1 VRPLRLSS
9 VCALSR
15 SSHTATPHSPPQK
28 HVYIKRTDNA
38 PVEGEVF
45 AKLEMLAG
53 DAVADLAE
61 RACAKFGWGVP
72 TRARLYL
79 VKHKGELKPLAEAEA
94 RAALLDEPALRL
106 ERAGVVSGSWL
117 LARVSLPAAA
127 AGAPPSGSATARWTA
142 DRLRTALAEAGIAVE
157 EAFIRRV
164 IGSRALQNSLTFCS
178 STADVAAFHALAL
191 TDPQSETRANVLGD
205 SGVAIDG
212 DIVVPHRTTALFKW
226 AFVGAMPYV
235 LKLPQGADA
244 AMRECRLIDAV
255 GAAAAAAGVP
265 LVPVRLLRLCGSHRV
280 GEDVTLL
287 RAAVLM
293 PAYPV
298 TLAAAPVAVTLR
310 HGARLFARLEV
321 AVDFLAS
328 RGWVH
333 GDVKPSNIFL
343 AGDGEPW
350 LGDFGSS
357 MEVAHTAATFR
368 GGTPQFQLDGIAAA
382 APDAAFDRAGL
393 VISFVDAAGLLRAG
407 SRDALPWPRSVIEE
421 AVGRL
426 AAEFPEAGTL
436 PALLDAAL
444 RRACDAAR

>member
-1 VRPLRLSS
+1 MRPLRLSS
-9 VCALSR
+9 GCALSR
-15 SSHTATPHSPPQK
+15 VSHSATTHSPPQK

-127 AGAPPSGSATARWTA
+127 AGAPPSGSANARWTA

-164 IGSRALQNSLTFCS
+164 IGSRALQNSLAFCS

-191 TDPQSETRANVLGD
+191 TDPQSETRANVLDD

-212 DIVVPHRTTALFKW
+212 D
-226 AFVGAMPYV
+226 M
-235 LKLPQGADA
+235 
-244 AMRECRLIDAV
+244 
-255 GAAAAAAGVP
+255 
-265 LVPVRLLRLCGSHRV
+265 
-280 GEDVTLL
+280 
-287 RAAVLM
+287 
-293 PAYPV
+293 
-298 TLAAAPVAVTLR
+298 
-310 HGARLFARLEV
+310 
-321 AVDFLAS
+321 
-328 RGWVH
+328 
-333 GDVKPSNIFL
+333 
-343 AGDGEPW
+343 
-350 LGDFGSS
+350 
-357 MEVAHTAATFR
+357 
-368 GGTPQFQLDGIAAA
+368 
-382 APDAAFDRAGL
+382 
-393 VISFVDAAGLLRAG
+393 
-407 SRDALPWPRSVIEE
+407 
-421 AVGRL
+421 
-426 AAEFPEAGTL
+426 
-436 PALLDAAL
+436 
-444 RRACDAAR
+444 

>member
-1 VRPLRLSS
+1 
-9 VCALSR
+9 
-15 SSHTATPHSPPQK
+15 
-28 HVYIKRTDNA
+28 
-38 PVEGEVF
+38 
-45 AKLEMLAG
+45 LAILPG
-53 DAVADLAE
+53 DDVADLA
-61 RACAKFGWGVP
+61 
-72 TRARLYL
+72 
-79 VKHKGELKPLAEAEA
+79 A
-94 RAALLDEPALRL
+94 RAAAAFPRWGAADAGQLRL
-106 ERAGVVSGSWL
+106 HRVQHEVGGEAPSPDDEKKALAGNAL
-117 LARVSLPAAA
+117 FPAAPLHRARVCAGALLVARVPAPPPPAAA
-127 AGAPPSGSATARWTA
+127 AGAPPDGPAGSGSSTDATTVRWTA
-142 DRLRTALAEAGIAVE
+142 DRLRTALAEAGIPVE

-164 IGSRALQNSLTFCS
+164 VTSRALQHSLAFCS
-178 STADVAAFHALAL
+178 SAADIAAFHELAL
-191 TDPQSETRANVLGD
+191 TDPQSETRAFVLGD
-205 SGVAIDG
+205 AGVSIDG
-212 DIVVPHRTTALFKW
+212 DIFVPHRTTALFKW
-226 AFVGAMPYV
+226 AFVGAMPCV
-235 LKLPQGADA
+235 LKLPQGVDA
-244 AMRECRLIDAV
+244 ATRECRLINAV
-255 GAAAAAAGVP
+255 GVAAAAAGVP
-265 LVPVRLLRLCGSHRV
+265 LVPVRLLRLSGSHRV
-280 GEDVTLL
+280 GEDVKLL
-287 RAAVLM
+287 RAGVLM

-298 TLAAAPVAVTLR
+298 TLAEAPVAVALR
-310 HGARLFARLEV
+310 HGARLFARLEE

-357 MEVAHTAATFR
+357 VQMADAAATFC

>member
-1 VRPLRLSS
+1 M
-9 VCALSR
+9 
-15 SSHTATPHSPPQK
+15 SHSATSHSPPQK

-53 DAVADLAE
+53 DAVTDLAE

-79 VKHKGELKPLAEAEA
+79 AKQGGKENPTAEEEASAVALDKPSYSLAEVGIA
-94 RAALLDEPALRL
+94 
-106 ERAGVVSGSWL
+106 SGSWL
-117 LARVSLPAAA
+117 LAHVSLPAAA
-127 AGAPPSGSATARWTA
+127 AGAPPAGSATAHWTA

-164 IGSRALQNSLTFCS
+164 IGSRALQNSLAFCS
-178 STADVAAFHALAL
+178 STADIAAFHALAL
-191 TDPQSETRANVLGD
+191 TDPQSETRANVLDD

-226 AFVGAMPYV
+226 AFVGARPFV

-244 AMRECRLIDAV
+244 AVRECRLIDAV
-255 GAAAAAAGVP
+255 GAAALAAGLP
-265 LVPVRLLRLCGSHRV
+265 LVPVRLLRLSGSHRV
-280 GEDVTLL
+280 GEDVTPL
-287 RAAVLM
+287 RAGVLM

-298 TLAAAPVAVTLR
+298 TLAAAPAAVALR
-310 HGARLFARLEV
+310 HGARLFARLEEV
-321 AVDFLAS
+321 VDFLAS
-328 RGWVH
+328 RGWCH

-357 MEVAHTAATFR
+357 SEVADVAATFR

-393 VISFVDAAGLLRAG
+393 VISFVDAAGFLQAG
-407 SRDALPWPRSVIEE
+407 SRGALPWPRSVIQS
-421 AVGRL
+421 AVDRL
-426 AAEFPEAGTL
+426 AEVPEAGAL
-436 PALLDAAL
+436 PALLNAAL
-444 RRACDAAR
+444 RRACAAR

>member
-1 VRPLRLSS
+1 MARL
-9 VCALSR
+9 A
-15 SSHTATPHSPPQK
+15 A
-28 HVYIKRTDNA
+28 
-38 PVEGEVF
+38 
-45 AKLEMLAG
+45 
-53 DAVADLAE
+53 
-61 RACAKFGWGVP
+61 RACAEFTRWGAADAGQVRLCLVP
-72 TRARLYL
+72 HAGKENPTAAEEAAAVALD
-79 VKHKGELKPLAEAEA
+79 KPAFSLA
-94 RAALLDEPALRL
+94 D
-106 ERAGVVSGSWL
+106 AGVVSGSWL

-127 AGAPPSGSATARWTA
+127 AGAPPAGSATARWTA
-142 DRLRTALAEAGIAVE
+142 DRLRTALAEADIAVE

-164 IGSRALQNSLTFCS
+164 IGSRVLQNSLAFCS

-191 TDPQSETRANVLGD
+191 TDPQSETRANVLDD

-265 LVPVRLLRLCGSHRV
+265 LVPVRLLRLSGSHRV

-287 RAAVLM
+287 RAGVLM

-298 TLAAAPVAVTLR
+298 TLAAVPVAVALR

-357 MEVAHTAATFR
+357 VEVAHAAATFR

-407 SRDALPWPRSVIEE
+407 SRDALPWPRSVIEK

>member
-1 VRPLRLSS
+1 VL
-9 VCALSR
+9 
-15 SSHTATPHSPPQK
+15 
-28 HVYIKRTDNA
+28 IKREA
-38 PVEGEVF
+38 AEGEAYAELSIF
-45 AKLEMLAG
+45 SGDTIARLAK
-53 DAVADLAE
+53 
-61 RACAKFGWGVP
+61 RACTEFGWGVP
-72 TRARLYL
+72 TQMRLYL
-79 VKHKGELKPLAEAEA
+79 VKRGGKLPTPEEEVAST
-94 RAALLDEPALRL
+94 LLDDPSDTLL
-106 ERAGVVSGSWL
+106 YAGIVSGSWL
-117 LARVSLPAAA
+117 LARVSGPATA
-127 AGAPPSGSATARWTA
+127 AGALTGAATARWTA
-142 DRLRTALAEAGIAVE
+142 DRLRTALTEAGIAVE

-164 IGSRALQNSLTFCS
+164 ISSRALQNALAFCS
-178 STADVAAFHALAL
+178 STADVAVFHDLAV
-191 TDPQSETRANVLGD
+191 TDPQSETRAFVLGD
-205 SGVAIDG
+205 AGVAIDG

-235 LKLPQGADA
+235 LKLPQGANA

-265 LVPVRLLRLCGSHRV
+265 LVPVRLLRLSGSHRV

-287 RAAVLM
+287 RAGVLM

-298 TLAAAPVAVTLR
+298 TLAAAPVAVTLH
-310 HGARLFARLEV
+310 HGARLFARLEE
-321 AVDFLAS
+321 ALDFLAK

-357 MEVAHTAATFR
+357 AELADVAATFR

-393 VISFVDAAGLLRAG
+393 VISFVDAAGFLQAG
-407 SRDALPWPRSVIEE
+407 SRDALPWPRSVIQS
-421 AVGRL
+421 AVDRL
-426 AAEFPEAGTL
+426 AEVPEAGAL
-436 PALLDAAL
+436 PALLNAAM